1 MQATAFRLWVIVLL
15 TTLGTAPATAEDK
28 LYLAEYKYND
38 PKLYCM
44 NLDGSDVEELSIIPA
59 TDWLP
64 LGLQIDT
71 ADGKIYWTHGSYTQG
86 RIRRANLDGSD
97 IETLVSGLTNP
108 RGLAIDFAG
117 GKMYWSDTQ
126 DNTIYRA
133 NIDGSGMEAI
143 VSEHQYGRPTLD
155 AVNGRV
161 YFGDFGSNVVRRCN
175 LDGSSIETV
184 ITNGVD
190 QANGI
195 ALDLDNDKIYW
206 TDMQTSFVTNYVA
219 RANLDDTGFE
229 VLYQGLGTSSGLMNI
244 ELDLSAG
251 KMYWADEITEEE
263 KGVWRANLDG
273 SGAER
278 IYVSPVG
285 WNAGV
290 ITLVLD
296 STPPCPDL
304 DGDGDVDLA
313 DLAILLAH
321 YGTPDGASFEDGDI
335 DGDGDID
342 LCDLAAL
349 LSHYGDACP

>member
-1 MQATAFRLWVIVLL
+1 VRSTYLRTWAIGFSALL
-15 TTLGTAPATAEDK
+15 AAGSTLAEEK

-38 PKLYCM
+38 PRLYRM
-44 NLDGSDVEELSIIPA
+44 NLDGSNVEELSIIP
-59 TDWLP
+59 TSDWLP
-64 LGLQIDT
+64 VGLQMDT
-71 ADGKIYWTHGSYTQG
+71 ENNKIYWTHGSYNQG
-86 RIRRANLDGSD
+86 RIRRANLDGTD
-97 IETLVSGLTNP
+97 VETLVSGLTNP
-108 RGLAIDFAG
+108 RGLAIDFAE

-133 NIDGSGMEAI
+133 NVDGTGMEAL
-143 VSEHQYGRPTLD
+143 VSGYQYGRPTIDL
-155 AVNGRV
+155 VNRCV
-161 YFGDFGSNVVRRCN
+161 YFGNFGSHVICRCN
-175 LDGSSIETV
+175 LDGSGLETI
-184 ITNGVD
+184 ITTGVD

-195 ALDLDNDKIYW
+195 ALDLGNDKIYW

-244 ELDLSAG
+244 ELDLDAG
-251 KMYWADEITEEE
+251 KMFWADEITEEE

-273 SGAER
+273 SDAER

-290 ITLVLD
+290 IALVLD
-296 STPPCPDL
+296 SAPPCPDL
-304 DGDGDVDLA
+304 DGDGDVDLQ

-321 YGTPDGASFEDGDI
+321 YGTTGGFEDGDI
-335 DGDGDID
+335 DGDGDV
-342 LCDLAAL
+342 DLADLGVL